1 MFDVIKILVLSTASF
16 LIAMALTP
24 FLSAFLFKHKLGK
37 TIRSSETSPV
47 FSALHQHKSGTPT
60 MGGILIWGTIALLLI
75 LTVILS
81 QVPVSYLANLN
92 FLSRAQTYL
101 PLGVFFATALVGL
114 VDDWLNVRKLGV
126 NGGGLS
132 MRHRLII
139 YTVIAAVGAWWFV
152 AKLGFDSIHI
162 PFMGDVFVGLWYI
175 PIALFILVATAFSV
189 NEIDGLDGLS
199 GGTVLFSYAAF
210 GAIAFLQGKADL
222 AALTAAIVG
231 ALLAFLWFN
240 IPPARFFMGD
250 TGVMP
255 LGFVLGVIALVT
267 NTVWLLPIIGLL
279 FVLESLSVIVQL
291 LSKKLRGGKKIFL
304 SSPFH
309 HHLEAIGWPESK
321 IVMRFWIISAVMA
334 SLGLILALIDRIT

>member
-1 MFDVIKILVLSTASF
+1 MFDVIKILVLTTASF

-24 FLSAFLFKHKLGK
+24 FLSSFLFKYKLGK
-37 TIRSSETSPV
+37 TIRSSEAAPI
-47 FSALHQHKSGTPT
+47 FSSLHQHKSGTPT
-60 MGGILIWGTIALLLI
+60 MGGLLIWGTTAVVLIITILLANLPI
-75 LTVILS
+75 
-81 QVPVSYLANLN
+81 SYLSKLN
-92 FLSRAQTYL
+92 FLSRPQTYL

-114 VDDWLNVRKLGV
+114 VDDWLNVRKLGA

-132 MRHRLII
+132 LRHRLII
-139 YTVIAAVGAWWFV
+139 YTVIAGIGAWWFV

-175 PIALFILVATAFSV
+175 PIALFILIATAFSV

-199 GGTVLFSYAAF
+199 GGTVLFAYAAF
-210 GAIAFLQGKADL
+210 GGIAFLQGKSDL
-222 AALTAAIVG
+222 TALTGVIVG

-250 TGVMP
+250 TGAMP
-255 LGFVLGVIALVT
+255 LGFVLGIIALVT

-291 LSKKLRGGKKIFL
+291 ISKKFRGGRKVFL
-304 SSPFH
+304 SAPFH
-309 HHLEAIGWPESK
+309 HHLEAMGWPESK
-321 IVMRFWIISAVMA
+321 IVMRFWIISAVTA
-334 SLGLILALIDRIT
+334 ALGLILALIDRIR